1 MVSISDLPSLIENVL
16 PSVLLNQ
23 KSQLFQLNVFTSEK
37 TSLHF
42 VEKDIKSECD
52 GLKCDFG
59 SKVAGI
65 PVRTVFHKWN
75 AMERFFL
82 FMK

>member
-1 MVSISDLPSLIENVL
+1 MISISDLPSLIENEL
-16 PSVLLNQ
+16 PSVLPNQ

-59 SKVAGI
+59 SKVAGSLESF
-65 PVRTVFHKWN
+65 PGTPAKTCV
-75 AMERFFL
+75 MPL
-82 FMK
+82 